1 MSLVSIAAVDRSYQI
16 AEAAE
21 ARLNDLGHLGDPDA
35 DLIERHAW
43 LTRPEAGA
51 SSSMPID
58 L

>member
-1 MSLVSIAAVDRSYQI
+1 LVSIAAVDRSYQI